1 MKLLLSSDTL
11 IDGRKMSFVNDLTI
25 TQDGR
30 KIYFMDSSSK
40 WQRRDDLLLVIEGMD
55 DGHLLEYDTG
65 TKEVKVL
72 LDQLRFPMEH
82 SFLLQKTSSWWQR

>member
-1 MKLLLSSDTL
+1 MADTHKGLFEVNPWKCQVKLLLSSDTL

-55 DGHLLEYDTG
+55 DG
-65 TKEVKVL
+65 
-72 LDQLRFPMEH
+72 Q
-82 SFLLQKTSSWWQR
+82 

>member
-55 DGHLLEYDTG
+55 DG
-65 TKEVKVL
+65 
-72 LDQLRFPMEH
+72 Q
-82 SFLLQKTSSWWQR
+82 